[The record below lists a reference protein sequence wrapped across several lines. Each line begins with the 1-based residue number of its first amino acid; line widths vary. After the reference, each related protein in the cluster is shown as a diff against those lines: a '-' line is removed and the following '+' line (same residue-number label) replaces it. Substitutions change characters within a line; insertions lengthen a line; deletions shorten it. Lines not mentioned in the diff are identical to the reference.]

1 MGRPSKP
8 WFRKSKNTWYVTIE
22 GRKISLNI
30 KGKENKAEAWK
41 AWHRLMANDRPQ
53 QESKREVPTV
63 ATLVQA
69 FLADAEGRLKPSTF
83 QTYRCLLSPF
93 THIYGNLQANQVTP
107 DLATAYTRN
116 RSRPWS
122 QNTRRDFL
130 AVLSTAFRW
139 AERTGLLPM
148 NPLRWLRKPPIE
160 SRGSKALL
168 RPEDHAR
175 LLEAAPDYF
184 QPFLSLL
191 YLTGAR
197 PGEIAAITAENFHE
211 AAGVVI
217 LRDHKTARHGKVRIL
232 FLCPAAA
239 QLLRQLKVRYG
250 AGHLLR
256 NRLGQPWTTNAVVH
270 MMVRLRRKTGI
281 PVTAYSY
288 RHTYATMALT
298 KGVPDAQVAA
308 LLGHSST
315 TMLHR
320 HYAHLTAQAQ
330 LLRAVAAQVWGP
342 VTSPPSCVGPGA
354 AYSTPLLGESS
365 GVPVQSEHISAFTLT
380 GTGCKTV

>member
-1 MGRPSKP
+1 MARPSKP

-83 QTYRCLLSPF
+83 QSYRSFLTSF
-93 THIYGNLQANQVTP
+93 TKAYGNLKASQVTVT
-107 DLATAYTRN
+107 LVTAF
-116 RSRPWS
+116 SHKPQWS
-122 QNTRRDFL
+122 QSTRHDFL
-130 AVLSTAFRW
+130 TVLTIAFRW

-239 QLLRQLKVRYG
+239 QLLRQLKARYG
-250 AGHLLR
+250 TGHLLR

-342 VTSPPSCVGPGA
+342 VTFFTTPPA
-354 AYSTPLLGESS
+354 
-365 GVPVQSEHISAFTLT
+365 
-380 GTGCKTV
+380 GCQV